1 MRYMRLVASLNL
13 VAVLAML
20 WSLWAHS
27 VSGGQ
32 RGGWQEAAAVA
43 ECRVRC
49 MHCPPRDMHLACH
62 PPIVASPQI
71 SEAMT
76 YFTAGLAGSWPA
88 ISSFVF
94 LDRKLVPL
102 PLLLHMRIGCARR

>member
-1 MRYMRLVASLNL
+1 
-13 VAVLAML
+13 
-20 WSLWAHS
+20 
-27 VSGGQ
+27 
-32 RGGWQEAAAVA
+32 
-43 ECRVRC
+43 
-49 MHCPPRDMHLACH
+49 
-62 PPIVASPQI
+62 
-71 SEAMT
+71 MT